1 MLSALSPTDIAPIEG
16 DPSWQV
22 ELFPRLAA
30 AKPILTPDLARP
42 VHVGSENQ
50 GPDYRR
56 SKAYERLASRA
67 DINNLRKETDC
78 QRSKVYECST
88 SSTME
93 K

>member
-30 AKPILTPDLARP
+30 AKPIPTPDLACS
-42 VHVGSENQ
+42 VHIDGENRK
-50 GPDYRR
+50 PDYRR
-56 SKAYERLASRA
+56 SKARERLVPCA

-78 QRSKVYECST
+78 QRFRVYGHPAP
-88 SSTME
+88 STME